1 LENQL
6 LTKEAKSLEKKLKVH
21 IDMKHIQVIEEN
33 EYDDSSDGSSNK
45 NYDTELQAQLLE
57 AEGITQ

>member
-33 EYDDSSDGSSNK
+33 EYDDSSDGSENK
-45 NYDTELQAQLLE
+45 NYDTELQA
-57 AEGITQ
+57 